1 MNWRLML
8 YAMVLMGV
16 WSTVMKALRALVQRL
31 RAVVEV
37 VCGWVGRGG

>member
-1 MNWRLML
+1 ML
-8 YAMVLMGV
+8 YAMVLMDV

-37 VCGWVGRGG
+37 ACGVVGSVG